1 MKVYELEG
9 FVFESRETYDAAKRE
24 YDMVLTLN
32 EKVDFNDTKSALKVY
47 NKFVTEKTF
56 TTVIGY
62 SFLLELRKYLLESGT
77 VTPESL
83 AEIPVREYKKQTTDT
98 IPQRPKGESKYH
110 RMYEEQKKLN
120 AKMKIV
126 VIAAIVLLIGF
137 TAITVGTDY
146 SVFTYF
152 TNYKANMEEEL
163 IDKYENWEEELKAR
177 EDALEQSQGGS
188 YGGE

>member
-77 VTPESL
+77 VTSESL
-83 AEIPVREYKKQTTDT
+83 AEIPVREYKKQTGDT
-98 IPQRPKGESKYH
+98 IPQRPKGESKYR
-110 RMYEEQKKLN
+110 RMYDEQKKLN
-120 AKMKIV
+120 AKLKIV
-126 VIAAIVLLIGF
+126 VIAAVVLLLGF

-163 IDKYENWEEELKAR
+163 IDKYESWEEELKAR